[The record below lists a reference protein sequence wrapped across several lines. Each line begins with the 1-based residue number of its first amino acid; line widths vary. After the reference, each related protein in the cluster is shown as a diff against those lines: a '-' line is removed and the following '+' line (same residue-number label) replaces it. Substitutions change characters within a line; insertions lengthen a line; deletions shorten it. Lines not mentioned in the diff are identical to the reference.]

1 MTRRI
6 PRGLTIAPRTAVL
19 TAAAAALCLAVIVPS
34 AVASSASTTT
44 RPTRPAATQA
54 RKTASKPTIVLVHG
68 AFADASGW
76 SAEIRYLT
84 AHGYPVIA
92 PANPLRGLL
101 SDASAIRGV
110 LATIHGPVVL
120 VGHSYGG
127 AVITNAAIGAP
138 NVKALVYVSAF
149 LPKKG
154 ESASHFTDPKFFP
167 GSLLSNKTL
176 LFRPIHNALAP
187 HGKDVDVYI
196 NPVDFRAIFAGDQ
209 SRTKAAVLAAEQR
222 PVAGFAYYQPSGR
235 PAWAKLPSWDLIS
248 LNDKAIPPA
257 AQEFMAKRAHA
268 HVLAIHSAHDSLIS
282 HPGEVDKLIVEAA
295 HSIN

>member
-1 MTRRI
+1 MTRAS
-6 PRGLTIAPRTAVL
+6 RGVRIAPKTAVL
-19 TAAAAALCLAVIVPS
+19 TAASAALCLAVIVPS
-34 AVASSASTTT
+34 AIASSASTTSK
-44 RPTRPAATQA
+44 PTRAAATQA
-54 RKTASKPTIVLVHG
+54 AKATAKPTVVLVHG

-92 PANPLRGLL
+92 PAVPLRGLL
-101 SDASAIRGV
+101 SDASYIRSV
-110 LATIHGPVVL
+110 VATIHGPVVL

-154 ESASHFTDPKFFP
+154 EAAAKFIDPKLFP
-167 GSLLSNKTL
+167 GSLLSPKTL
-176 LFRPIHNALAP
+176 LERPIHNPLAP
-187 HGKDVDVYI
+187 HGKDADVYI
-196 NPVDFRAIFAGDQ
+196 NPVDFRAVFAGDQ
-209 SRTKAAVLAAEQR
+209 SKTEATVLAAEQR
-222 PVAGFAYYQPSGR
+222 PLSAFAFYQPSGR
-235 PAWAKLPSWDLIS
+235 PAWKKLPSWDLIS

-268 HVLAIHSAHDSLIS
+268 HVTAIHSSHDSLIS
-282 HPGEVDKLIVEAA
+282 HPQTVDKLIVTAA
-295 HSIN
+295 NSIS